1 LEIKHCTDLARV
13 NCKEIRPYTAL
24 ARVNCKEIN
33 TCIALGIVTLNL
45 FYNTYNKVFYEN
57 KTRQK
62 QLLRMEIAYFSVLTE
77 QHSPSSFCHL
87 KSRTQCHL
95 DFLEMKLRVGLTQ
108 HTYPTLGTYVFQGE
122 TRYDDIILMLFYYL
136 DNIRMFINA
145 AFKHLRFRFVCIFS

>member
-1 LEIKHCTDLARV
+1 MLEIKHCTDLARV
-13 NCKEIRPYTAL
+13 NCKEIRPYYAAL
-24 ARVNCKEIN
+24 VRVKCKEIN
-33 TCIALGIVTLNL
+33 TCIALGIVTLNF

-62 QLLRMEIAYFSVLTE
+62 QLLRMESAYFSVLTE
-77 QHSPSSFCHL
+77 QHSPSSFFHL
-87 KSRTQCHL
+87 KFHTQCHL

-136 DNIRMFINA
+136 DNIGMFINA
-145 AFKHLRFRFVCIFS
+145 ALKHLRF

>member
-1 LEIKHCTDLARV
+1 MLEIKHCTDLVRV
-13 NCKEIRPYTAL
+13 NYKEIKPYTAL
-24 ARVNCKEIN
+24 GRVNCKEIN

-45 FYNTYNKVFYEN
+45 SYNTYNKVFYEN

-62 QLLRMEIAYFSVLTE
+62 QLLRMESAYFSVLTE

-87 KSRTQCHL
+87 KFHTQCHL

-136 DNIRMFINA
+136 DNIGMFINA
-145 AFKHLRFRFVCIFS
+145 ALKHLRF